1 MTLFD
6 TREQAFE
13 MKHAKDAEKQFRALA
28 RRARLLG
35 DWAAKQLGLTGDA
48 AKAYSREVVIAHLDD
63 TDSACI
69 TQKLLSDLAGRVEA
83 DAIHAKVAEY
93 RREARKRPRATD

>member
-6 TREQAFE
+6 GREQAFE
-13 MKHAKDAEKQFRALA
+13 MKYANDTEKQFRALA

-35 DWAAKQLGLTGDA
+35 DWAAKQLGKTGDA

-63 TDSACI
+63 TDSACV
-69 TQKLLSDLAGRVEA
+69 TQKLLADLEGLATPET
-83 DAIHAKVAEY
+83 IHAKVAEY